1 VGALAERWM
10 KGVPALKDVGLRVQ
24 LLASDLAS
32 LDVAEVAKALEETCM
47 LAEQAE
53 PRARE
58 VLSAA
63 VPTLTDPAHDALVAQ
78 LRESAQETGRLAL
91 ARFLRRRAKPAAFPE
106 PPPAPDHRHPG
117 QSQVGKP
124 LTLGERKALARG
136 RDRFVLDRL
145 LRDPHPAVIKNV
157 LSNARITEDD
167 VVRLAA
173 RRPTFPDVQA
183 EIARHVRWSIRPR
196 VRLALV
202 QNPFTPPSIS
212 VPLLSLLVRPELDQV
227 VAATDIPAIVRGAAL
242 DLLDRRPPVPLPE
255 EPPETQ

>member
-1 VGALAERWM
+1 MR
-10 KGVPALKDVGLRVQ
+10 DVGLRVQ

-32 LDVAEVAKALEETCM
+32 REIAEIAEALEETCM

-63 VPTLTDPAHDALVAQ
+63 VPTLTDPAHDTLVTQ
-78 LRESAQETGRLAL
+78 LRESAQESGRLAL
-91 ARFLRRRAKPAAFPE
+91 ARFLRRRAKPSAFPE

-183 EIARHVRWSIRPR
+183 EIARHVG
-196 VRLALV
+196 LARV
-202 QNPFTPPSIS
+202 QNPFTPPPSS
-212 VPLLSLLVRPELDQV
+212 VPVRALLVRPGADQV
-227 VAATDIPAIVRGAAL
+227 IAATDIPAIVRGAAL